1 MAYDNFTDELKVQLN
16 IVDIIGREVA
26 LKKSGSNYMGLYPF
40 HNEKTPSFSVNEG
53 KQFYH
58 CFGCGKSGDVIGFVQ
73 EYYKLP
79 FMEAVEKLATE
90 NGIKLP
96 ERRSSGPKIDYDKY
110 HGINAKAARFF
121 YNNLDVK
128 GNKGLAYL
136 RRRGLTKETI
146 TAFGLGYAPA
156 SGHALVDHLRSE
168 GISDEDMLKLGLANK
183 GKEGLYDKFRDR
195 VMFPII
201 STQDKVIGFGGR
213 AIADIKPKYLNS
225 PESEIFLKKNNLFG
239 LNLTRKEI
247 DREGRAII
255 VEGYMDMISLY
266 QNGVKNVAASLG
278 TALTINQA
286 RLLCRYSKNI
296 VLSYDSDSAGI
307 NAALRGIDVII
318 AAGGK
323 PRVMHVTDGKDPDD
337 FVKAHGKEAFLELAD
352 KAMPATEY
360 KLMLAKRGFDLSKD
374 QDILDYIE
382 RVVPILRE
390 LGPVELD
397 IYVRKLSE
405 EFGISESAIMMAVQT
420 SGDNNRSV
428 NSGLSSVGNE
438 RAIRDSQ
445 RRKQDKGYYERFE
458 MAFAILAMHDPSYIK
473 RFREDGIVFGSA
485 LANKI
490 VLVEESLCPDGQSGG
505 RGIEKEKIF
514 EALDPDEEAE
524 FSKQLESIQTGPDDE
539 AFYRETKAGYLSGK
553 YRDEKAEVTNNIAV
567 AEKMGRTDEIERLV
581 KRLMELDELIN
592 TTMEETNA

>member
-1 MAYDNFTDELKVQLN
+1 MAYDNFTDELKAQLN
-16 IVDIIGREVA
+16 IVDIIGREVT
-26 LKKSGSNYMGLYPF
+26 LKKSGSNYMGLCPF

-79 FMEAVEKLATE
+79 FMEAVEKLAAE

-121 YNNLDVK
+121 YNNLGTK

-136 RRRGLTKETI
+136 KKRGLSKETI

-156 SGHALVDHLRSE
+156 SGTALVDHLRNE
-168 GISDEDMLKLGLANK
+168 GVSDDDMLKLGLANS
-183 GKEGLYDKFRDR
+183 GKNGLYDKFRDR

-239 LNLTRKEI
+239 LNLTKKEI

-278 TALTINQA
+278 TALTVNQA

-337 FVKAHGKEAFLELAD
+337 FIRAHGKDAFIRLAD
-352 KAMPATEY
+352 NAMPATDY
-360 KLMLAKRGFDLSKD
+360 KLRLAKRGFDLSD
-374 QDILDYIE
+374 DMDVLDYIE

-397 IYVRKLSE
+397 IYARKLSE

-420 SGDNNRSV
+420 GGDNNRSV
-428 NSGLSSVGNE
+428 NTGPASPGME
-438 RAIRDSQ
+438 RAIRDSL
-445 RRKQDKGYYERFE
+445 RKKQDKGYYDRFE

-490 VLVEESLCPDGQSGG
+490 VLVEESLCPDGLSGG
-505 RGIEKEKIF
+505 RGINKEKIF

-539 AFYRETKAGYLSGK
+539 AFYKETKAGYLSGK

-581 KRLMELDELIN
+581 QRLIELDNLIN
-592 TTMEETNA
+592 ITMEESNA

>member
-1 MAYDNFTDELKVQLN
+1 MAYDNFTDELKAQLN

-26 LKKSGSNYMGLYPF
+26 LKKSGSNYMGLCPF

-79 FMEAVEKLATE
+79 FMEAVEKLAAE

-110 HGINAKAARFF
+110 YGINAKAARFF
-121 YNNLDVK
+121 YNNLGTK

-136 RRRGLTKETI
+136 RKRGLSKDTI

-156 SGHALVDHLRSE
+156 GGTALVDYLRGE
-168 GISDEDMLKLGLANK
+168 GVSDDDMLKLGLANN
-183 GKEGLYDKFRDR
+183 GKNGLYDKFRDR

-239 LNLTRKEI
+239 LNLTKKDI
-247 DREGRAII
+247 DSEGRAII

-266 QNGVKNVAASLG
+266 QNGVRNVAASLG

-296 VLSYDSDSAGI
+296 VLSYDSDAAGI

-337 FVKAHGKEAFLELAD
+337 FIRAHGKDAFNRLVD
-352 KAMPATEY
+352 DAMPATDY
-360 KLMLAKRGFDLSKD
+360 KLRLAKRGFDLRND
-374 QDILDYIE
+374 RDVLDYIE
-382 RVVPILRE
+382 KVVPVLKE

-397 IYVRKLSE
+397 IYARKLSD

-420 SGDNNRSV
+420 GGNNNKSV
-428 NSGLSSVGNE
+428 NSNLSSIGSE
-438 RAIRDSQ
+438 RAIRDSL
-445 RRKQDKGYYERFE
+445 RRKQNKGYYDRFE
-458 MAFAILAMHDPSYIK
+458 MAFAVLAMHDPSYIK

-490 VLVEESLCPDGQSGG
+490 VLVEESLFRNGQDRG
-505 RGIEKEKIF
+505 RGIDKESIF

-567 AEKMGRTDEIERLV
+567 AEKMGRTEEIDKLV
-581 KRLMELDELIN
+581 KRLIELDELIN
-592 TTMEETNA
+592 MTMEESNA